1 MWQNARNI
9 AKKSWPLLRSDI
21 RFWLLLLFLIRLV
34 GITNPPLEV
43 GHNWRQSLTNM
54 IARNFVEEG
63 PDLLH
68 PTVDTAG
75 AATGIIGAEFPFFN
89 LLIYLL
95 AMFTG
100 YEHWLG
106 RLVNLLVSTVGLYF
120 YFKVLAEL
128 LPKRLAA
135 YATVVLGVS
144 IWFAFSR
151 KIMPDTF
158 SVSLVMTGLFF
169 ALRYLKTGNVWQL
182 LLFGLLSCLGMLC
195 KIPAMS
201 LLSFLGVMWFV
212 PALDRKR
219 VWLVAFTAVLA
230 FLPVAFWYF
239 VWVPHL
245 VSTYGFQLYF
255 PKSLSEG
262 WFEIRPLWPNF
273 LEKFYFS
280 ALHSY
285 LGLAACLAGIWVLAK
300 KYAWQW
306 SFALAVFAAV
316 FGLFILKTGAV
327 FPLHNYYIIP
337 FVPVMTLCCG
347 MALYQLKYRTAVALV
362 VLIGIEAIAN
372 QQHDFKVPADKAYK
386 LTLESLLEAHVPT
399 GGKVVIN
406 GGQSPQD
413 MYFAHRKGW
422 SVSNVELM
430 RPQFA
435 DSLGRLGARY
445 LIIDKNQFANSSH
458 FKTYN
463 KLMENQDYVVYALD
477 AH

>member
-9 AKKSWPLLRSDI
+9 AIKSWPLLRSDI

-54 IARNFVEEG
+54 IARNFVEAG

-89 LLIYLL
+89 FLIYLL

-106 RLVNLLVSTVGLYF
+106 RLVNLLVSTAGLYF
-120 YFKVLAEL
+120 YFRVLTEL

-158 SVSLVMTGLFF
+158 SVSLVMAGLFF

-201 LLSFLGVMWFV
+201 LLSFLGVMWFL

-230 FLPVAFWYF
+230 FLPVAYWYF

-262 WFEIRPLWPNF
+262 WFEIQPFWPEF
-273 LEKFYFS
+273 FEKFYFS

-285 LGLAACLAGIWVLAK
+285 LALAVCLAGIWLLVK
-300 KYAWQW
+300 KMAWQF
-306 SFALAVFAAV
+306 SLGLVTFSLV

-337 FVPVMTLCCG
+337 FVPVMALCCG
-347 MALYQLKYRTAVALV
+347 VALYQLKYRTAVALV
-362 VLIGIEAIAN
+362 VLIGVEAIAN
-372 QQHDFKVPADKAYK
+372 QQHDFKVPSDKAYK
-386 LTLESLLEAHVPT
+386 LKLESLLQTHVPAAD
-399 GGKVVIN
+399 KVVIN

-422 SVSNVELM
+422 SITNHEAMKPHFV
-430 RPQFA
+430 
-435 DSLGRLGARY
+435 DSLAQRGVRF
-445 LIIDKNQFANSSH
+445 LIIDKIQLAKYVPSQKYKRLS
-458 FKTYN
+458 
-463 KLMENQDYVVYALD
+463 ENQHYVVYALIND
-477 AH
+477 